1 MAEVLR
7 LELSPFGVKVLSVVT
22 GAIST
27 NCQTNFQDW
36 ALPADSPYK
45 AIEETF
51 AKFVRATDG
60 MVRTPLAAYATEVVD
75 NILGG
80 ITGQIWVGERA
91 ERMKNASFGGELAVL
106 RVRCVFPKLN
116 KVLSD
121 YPIGPVS
128 YERIR
133 FG

>member
-36 ALPADSPYK
+36 TLPEDSPYK

-51 AKFVRATDG
+51 AKFVRAADG

-91 ERMKNASFGGELAVL
+91 DRMKNASFGGELAVL
-106 RVRCVFPKLN
+106 RVRYLFP
-116 KVLSD
+116 
-121 YPIGPVS
+121 
-128 YERIR
+128 R
-133 FG
+133 